1 MKRQQLRAL
10 LAATHPPE
18 TPEKRWH
25 DLGDLMQ
32 TFGPGPCPMCKD
44 MSQDMLFVKER
55 SWNVARSNH
64 EAASPSL
71 HHGKDL
77 ARWAAEKRTG
87 SRQQK
92 RKLVQDEHRCC
103 TCSDPLASIALRI
116 SALSRSPRGISSN
129 EGALASLLMLASW
142 AALPSEV
149 NRAAMLSCR
158 TARPSLRK
166 CGCHK
171 LYQAKFEVYGAA
183 DRVLYGDTS
192 RV

>member
-44 MSQDMLFVKER
+44 MSQDMLF
-55 SWNVARSNH
+55 
-64 EAASPSL
+64 
-71 HHGKDL
+71 GKDL